1 MQSKEIVQSS
11 ALCSLFQMQHY
22 SPCVVRHC
30 HETAAEHVPNKNTL
44 REYSEFPVLTAPIDC
59 DLIYS
64 RQKRGSQFNLR
75 FEFP

>member
-11 ALCSLFQMQHY
+11 ALCSLFKKQHD

-30 HETAAEHVPNKNTL
+30 HETAAEHVPNKNTR
-44 REYSEFPVLTAPIDC
+44 REYREFPLLTAPI
-59 DLIYS
+59 
-64 RQKRGSQFNLR
+64 NLR